1 MTNEELVLAIQRS
14 DDPEQNLERLWLQ
27 NRGLISSIVNRFS
40 GLDDPD
46 DLRQEAFIGMM
57 YAVRAWEPDGGA
69 KFSTFATAAIKQ
81 AVKRYLDN
89 NGAIRMPVYQHERIG
104 KYLTAVEK
112 LRQDLGREP
121 TAAEVAARLDL
132 KPSEVE
138 KIQRDADRLQVSSLD
153 AAIGEDIS
161 RGDAIADPRDA
172 IGAIVD
178 RVHAEELSK
187 TLWRMVDDLPGRE
200 AAVIRGR
207 YKDDQGLKEL
217 GADLGISLERVRQ
230 IEGEGLKRLRR
241 RRRQLEPFVEDIAL
255 RSIGRSG
262 LGAFKR
268 TGASA
273 PEWAVIELE
282 KRKSDFF

>member
-1 MTNEELVLAIQRS
+1 MTNEELVLAIQRG

-27 NRGLISSIVNRFS
+27 NQGLISSIVNRFS

-69 KFSTFATAAIKQ
+69 KFATFATTAIKQ

-89 NGAIRMPVYQHERIG
+89 NGTIRLPVYQHERIG

-132 KPSEVE
+132 KLSEVE

-153 AAIGEDIS
+153 AAIGEDIAL
-161 RGDAIADPRDA
+161 GDAIADTRDD
-172 IGAIVD
+172 IGAIID

-241 RRRQLEPFVEDIAL
+241 RRRQLEPYLEDIAL

-268 TGASA
+268 TQTSG
-273 PEWAVIELE
+273 PEWAVLQLE
-282 KRKSDFF
+282 KLKSD